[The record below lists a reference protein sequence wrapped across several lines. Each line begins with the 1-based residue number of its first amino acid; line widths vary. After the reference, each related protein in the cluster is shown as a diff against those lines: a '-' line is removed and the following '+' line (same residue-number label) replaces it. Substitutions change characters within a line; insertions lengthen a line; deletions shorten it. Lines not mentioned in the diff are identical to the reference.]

1 MFAGVVA
8 AAAGVISVPAGL
20 IQLVIGRKVGIAPFW
35 LMVSGIATAVL
46 IYRPLEKRLVDLTD
60 KFLFQKKFD
69 YQKLLKDASAGISEI
84 KSLKHLLS
92 LVVHFVT
99 MRVRV
104 KSAGVL
110 VYDEK
115 DQFFKLL
122 NLRGYP
128 AHDRSSSRGYVLSRT
143 DPLIGYLAEEK
154 SPLEIE
160 QVKEACRNLT
170 PSPSATPQRRSRLN
184 VTYVSGGKG
193 KSAGDYDFSQIR
205 LRMEELKASCLVPS
219 FLADNLKNVLVL
231 GEKKSG
237 DPYTEEDLNVLFTLA
252 QESAIAI
259 ENARL
264 YDQAVNKSAELEFSA
279 IL

>member
-1 MFAGVVA
+1 M
-8 AAAGVISVPAGL
+8 
-20 IQLVIGRKVGIAPFW
+20 
-35 LMVSGIATAVL
+35 
-46 IYRPLEKRLVDLTD
+46 
-60 KFLFQKKFD
+60 
-69 YQKLLKDASAGISEI
+69 
-84 KSLKHLLS
+84 
-92 LVVHFVT
+92 VHFVT

-264 YDQAVNKSAELEFSA
+264 YDQAIERTKELEKINTELNSAQNELIQALSKEERSRREAETSKEEALNMSSIFSKGRYFES
-279 IL
+279 L